1 MANPFDTLFSQRT
14 DVIEAIEAGAGK
26 IDTLSQPFVGP
37 TTFDAIE
44 YPSVQILPESTDY
57 QGGNDWNHQVRLN
70 CYFQREREAT
80 GRTNQRYLDALG
92 AVADATVEALA
103 CLSDV
108 SCVYNYLPTLI
119 EDFAGEDPTG
129 TNVYLISVRF
139 EVKTLADLAD
149 E

>member
-1 MANPFDTLFSQRT
+1 MPNPFDTLFSQRQ
-14 DVIEAIEAGAGK
+14 DIIGAVEDGAAK
-26 IDTLSQPFVGP
+26 IDTLHDPFVGP

-70 CYFQREREAT
+70 CYFERDRAT
-80 GRTNQRYLDALG
+80 DYLDALA
-92 AVADATVEALA
+92 AVGDAVVEAMS

-108 SCVYNYLPTLI
+108 GCVYSYLPTLI

-129 TNVYLISVRF
+129 TSVYLISVRI
-139 EVKTLADLAD
+139 EVGTLADLAD